1 MYTYSEE
8 HKQFL
13 NKFKKN
19 KILINTFRIFI
30 IILFIFIWELLSNY
44 KIINT
49 FLFSSPS
56 NVLKTIIS
64 MVVDKSIFIHIGV
77 TLYELVIS
85 FLLSTAVSLVIS
97 IIFWSNETIYKIIDP
112 YITIINSLPKVALGP
127 LIIIWCG
134 ASTNSIIFMSLL
146 ISLFVSIISIYNGFN
161 SVNKNYITLLKSFG
175 ANKIQIFT
183 KVIFPNNIF
192 NIISSLKINVSM
204 NLIGIIMGELLVSRA
219 GIGYLIMYGSQVF
232 NIDLVITGVFILGI
246 ISSISYFILDKFENK
261 YLNKYK

>member
-1 MYTYSEE
+1 MYIYSDE
-8 HKQFL
+8 HKLFL
-13 NKFKKN
+13 NKIKKN

-30 IILFIFIWELLSNY
+30 VLLFISIWELLSSY

-56 NVLKTIIS
+56 NVLKTFIS
-64 MVVDKSIFIHIGV
+64 MVVDKSIFVHIGV
-77 TLYELVIS
+77 TLYELIIS
-85 FLLSTAVSLVIS
+85 FLFSTVVALIIS

-161 SVNKNYITLLKSFG
+161 SVNKNYIILLKSFG
-175 ANKIQIFT
+175 ASKIQIFT

-192 NIISSLKINVSM
+192 NIISSLKINISM
-204 NLIGIIMGELLVSRA
+204 NLIGIIMGELLVSKA
-219 GIGYLIMYGSQVF
+219 GLGYLIMYGSQVF

-246 ISSISYFILDKFENK
+246 ISSITYFILDKFENK

>member
-30 IILFIFIWELLSNY
+30 IILFIFIWELLSSY

-97 IIFWSNETIYKIIDP
+97 IIFWSNETIYKIFDP

-204 NLIGIIMGELLVSRA
+204 NLIGIIMGELLVSKA

>member
-8 HKQFL
+8 HKLFL
-13 NKFKKN
+13 NKIKKN
-19 KILINTFRIFI
+19 KLLINTFRLLIV
-30 IILFIFIWELLSNY
+30 ILFIIIWELLSKY

-56 NVLKTIIS
+56 NVVKTIIS
-64 MVVDKSIFIHIGV
+64 MVVDKSFFIHIGV
-77 TLYELVIS
+77 TLYELLIS
-85 FLLSTAVSLVIS
+85 FLLSTVVALIVSIM
-97 IIFWSNETIYKIIDP
+97 FWSNETIYKIIDP

-161 SVNKNYITLLKSFG
+161 SVNKNYITLMRSFG
-175 ANKIQIFT
+175 ATKFQIFS
-183 KVIFPNNIF
+183 KVVFPNNIF
-192 NIISSLKINVSM
+192 NIISSLKVNVSM
-204 NLIGIIMGELLVSRA
+204 NLIGVIMGELLVSKA

-232 NIDLVITGVFILGI
+232 NIDLVITSVFLLGI
-246 ISSISYFILDKFENK
+246 ISSIMYFILDKFENK
-261 YLNKYK
+261 FMNKYK

>member
-1 MYTYSEE
+1 MYTYSKE
-8 HKQFL
+8 HINFL
-13 NKFKKN
+13 NKIKMN
-19 KILINTFRIFI
+19 KLLINIFRLAI
-30 IILFIFIWELLSNY
+30 IIIFIFIWELLSKC

-56 NVLKTIIS
+56 NVVKTIIS

-77 TLYELVIS
+77 TLYELIIS
-85 FLLSTAVSLVIS
+85 FLLSTIVALIIS

-146 ISLFVSIISIYNGFN
+146 ISLFISIISIYNGFN

-175 ANKIQIFT
+175 ANKFQIFK
-183 KVIFPNNIF
+183 KVVLPNNIF
-192 NIISSLKINVSM
+192 NIISTLKVNVSM
-204 NLIGIIMGELLVSRA
+204 NLIGIIMGELLVSKA

-246 ISSISYFILDKFENK
+246 ISSITYFILDKFESK

>member
-13 NKFKKN
+13 NRIKKN
-19 KILINTFRIFI
+19 KLLINTFRIFI
-30 IILFIFIWELLSNY
+30 VILFIFIWELLSSY

-204 NLIGIIMGELLVSRA
+204 NLIGIIMGELLVSKA

>member
-1 MYTYSEE
+1 MYIYSDE
-8 HKQFL
+8 HKLFL
-13 NKFKKN
+13 NKIKKN

-30 IILFIFIWELLSNY
+30 VLLFISIWELLSSY

-77 TLYELVIS
+77 TLYELIIS
-85 FLLSTAVSLVIS
+85 FLLSTIVALIIS

-161 SVNKNYITLLKSFG
+161 SVNKNYIILLKSFG
-175 ANKIQIFT
+175 ASKIQIFT

-192 NIISSLKINVSM
+192 NIISSLKINISM
-204 NLIGIIMGELLVSRA
+204 NLIGIIMGELLVSKA

-246 ISSISYFILDKFENK
+246 ISSITYFILDKFEDK

>member
-13 NKFKKN
+13 NRIKKN
-19 KILINTFRIFI
+19 KLLINIFRIFI
-30 IILFIFIWELLSNY
+30 VILFIFIWELLSSY